1 MGGADL
7 SSEGTQLRYP
17 NPALPRAAI
26 EQVPGPILIH
36 KHAWIAEL
44 VDAGGFGADGG
55 GFEGEVGA
63 LPVQFGFQQGDGFCR
78 LPFAPVAL
86 HGVFV
91 WRVRSGGPDHSAG
104 ASE

>member
-1 MGGADL
+1 
-7 SSEGTQLRYP
+7 
-17 NPALPRAAI
+17 
-26 EQVPGPILIH
+26 
-36 KHAWIAEL
+36 
-44 VDAGGFGADGG
+44 
-55 GFEGEVGA
+55 
-63 LPVQFGFQQGDGFCR
+63 